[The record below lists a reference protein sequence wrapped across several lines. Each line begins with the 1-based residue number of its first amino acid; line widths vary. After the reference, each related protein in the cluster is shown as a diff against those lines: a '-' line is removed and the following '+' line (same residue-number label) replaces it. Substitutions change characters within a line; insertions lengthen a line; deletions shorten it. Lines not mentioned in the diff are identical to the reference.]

1 KILYYWPFQVKHI
14 ETHRVSLSRNYISQN
29 MRSNLPN
36 FEYITRIS
44 RDGEPIKEIKSF
56 DQAMNYFY
64 FRCTKCHHYFLEPV
78 NYHQLSW
85 PASPIKEGYVY
96 IKGRRYCG
104 NCGYPLRSLREA
116 HDALNNPVEN
126 ISTQV
131 QLIKDPIP
139 KSESLLQ
146 KALTDDSQFDVNIW
160 LKIIKHESS
169 GSLIRKAL
177 DIANQGKY
185 YGVSSYLDSII
196 EKPIIESGITSDDI
210 KKMIAAFKKIE
221 KRYASEDA
229 VITDVRKSLLKILSR
244 LFEYFPNDI
253 IDFLIYTLKLN
264 DTEYQSIILN
274 ETIKIMPRLK
284 LLSTDQIITVL
295 EQYQDFLRNTE
306 KCKMC
311 GGPVE
316 PNAKYCIL
324 CGAKQKIKKNSELE
338 KLMNEYRK
346 LTELENKYKKL
357 KRERIDY
364 LLRYTTDKL
373 INITPILSEVSYY
386 IETIKTLQEDLEI
399 KTQEKL
405 DEILYKKQLIK
416 KAYSYKLN
424 KLSN

>member
-1 KILYYWPFQVKHI
+1 
-14 ETHRVSLSRNYISQN
+14 
-29 MRSNLPN
+29 M
-36 FEYITRIS
+36 
-44 RDGEPIKEIKSF
+44 
-56 DQAMNYFY
+56 
-64 FRCTKCHHYFLEPV
+64 
-78 NYHQLSW
+78 
-85 PASPIKEGYVY
+85 
-96 IKGRRYCG
+96 
-104 NCGYPLRSLREA
+104 
-116 HDALNNPVEN
+116 
-126 ISTQV
+126 
-131 QLIKDPIP
+131 
-139 KSESLLQ
+139 Q

-196 EKPIIESGITSDDI
+196 KKPIIESGITSDDI

-338 KLMNEYRK
+338 KLMSEYRK
-346 LTELENKYKKL
+346 LTELENKYKKI

-386 IETIKTLQEDLEI
+386 IETIKTLQEDLETISKCDDPSDLTDFFGNKVKTLLKDKAKDIVKEALDRSTGGLISKAENILEITQAVNKSIELI